1 MGPTPERTLTLCTHG
16 AAGCFDPVAHAWV
29 SWRPVRKFI
38 GTTGRGLCLFSSFN
52 EEGDGLSGAQISP
65 KKHKERKLLLL
76 PDVALSPVTPK
87 ESKWERERESE
98 REGFCIHEGELA
110 VGRRIS
116 VFFLCSSVWPDVGA
130 GQLSLGE
137 PRGEQPPK
145 HSGESWGLWDGACR
159 HVFLFFYTGVGVW
172 VLDGLG
178 YQSS

>member
-1 MGPTPERTLTLCTHG
+1 MGPTPERTLTRCTHG

-76 PDVALSPVTPK
+76 PDVLYRWSLQKNPS
-87 ESKWERERESE
+87 ERGRERVRE
-98 REGFCIHEGELA
+98 RDGFGIQEGKLA

-116 VFFLCSSVWPDVGA
+116 VFFSVLLSGQMWELASSLWESPEESSRPSTVGKA
-130 GQLSLGE
+130 GGYERELGDMCFFFFI
-137 PRGEQPPK
+137 QA
-145 HSGESWGLWDGACR
+145 WGCGC
-159 HVFLFFYTGVGVW
+159 
-172 VLDGLG
+172 
-178 YQSS
+178 